1 MLNWDAVTNVGLQ
14 ELSHCN
20 QRCCVLGPVTPQQ
33 PPQSKS
39 GKPAKAAA
47 TASQPSPAAKCIDS
61 AASTSASSTSSS
73 SRRSVSPHPQTL
85 AAAAATAESLEPITL
100 RLPSP
105 GGLPKPAVSPGQR
118 SLASN
123 HSNSDPPPL
132 PLERSQHSKSRV
144 SPSRAKVS
152 PSQAKV
158 SPSRV
163 KVKHDQRSSEPSGGG
178 ARPSSGAAWKR
189 VSDPNRKSP
198 VGGADSK
205 KIASSSSS
213 SSRAE
218 ADTSQPSVPSA
229 TGTQH
234 GDVSRLR
241 LMLNVL

>member
-47 TASQPSPAAKCIDS
+47 TASQPSPAAKAIDS
-61 AASTSASSTSSS
+61 AASTSASSTSST

-85 AAAAATAESLEPITL
+85 AAAAAAESLEPITL

-144 SPSRAKVS
+144 SPSQAKVS

-229 TGTQH
+229 TSTQH